1 MPASLRPT
9 VTTEQYL
16 PGCLSRR
23 GGVDLSSNTKQSNVL
38 QQVVDLIMIDPH
50 SGASLNLYAL
60 VSTLRM
66 DKSGYMYTLRKL
78 RDLSPE
84 HRQLAYGLMELMA
97 RNGNQG
103 PEWDAALRAMDDA
116 VRGG

>member
-1 MPASLRPT
+1 MQD
-9 VTTEQYL
+9 E
-16 PGCLSRR
+16 
-23 GGVDLSSNTKQSNVL
+23 VL
-38 QQVVDLIMIDPH
+38 QQVVDIIRTQPH
-50 SGASLNLYAL
+50 SGPGLYLYAL

-66 DKSGYMYTLRKL
+66 ENSGYMYMLRKL

-97 RNGNQG
+97 VNGNQG
-103 PEWDAALRAMDDA
+103 EAWDAALQAMDEA